1 MIRINLLPP
10 AERQPAWRTGRI
22 FATLTLLVV
31 AALAGVHFY
40 YSFMIGHTERRLAE
54 TRNQYELLRP
64 TREAMLAAGAKQ
76 QSIDEK
82 NGVLMAL
89 TRERTSWYAV
99 LTQLGAKMPPE
110 LWLTDITADKN
121 GLKMN
126 GLAKSYPDL
135 AAFMRKLEQEGIFA
149 EPVLVKAEKD
159 AASAA
164 TKFEMTVKIK
174 GM

>member
-22 FATLTLLVV
+22 FTALTLLVAV
-31 AALAGVHFY
+31 ALAGVQVY
-40 YSFMIGHTERRLAE
+40 YVLMLDHTDRRLAE

-64 TREAMLAAGAKQ
+64 TRDAMLAAGAKQ
-76 QSIDEK
+76 QAVDEK
-82 NGVLMAL
+82 NAVLMAL
-89 TRERTSWYAV
+89 TKERTSWYAV

-110 LWLTDITADKN
+110 LWLTEITTDK
-121 GLKMN
+121 GGVKLN

-135 AAFMRKLEQEGIFA
+135 AAFMRKLEQDAVFA

-164 TKFEMTVKIK
+164 TRFEMTVKIK